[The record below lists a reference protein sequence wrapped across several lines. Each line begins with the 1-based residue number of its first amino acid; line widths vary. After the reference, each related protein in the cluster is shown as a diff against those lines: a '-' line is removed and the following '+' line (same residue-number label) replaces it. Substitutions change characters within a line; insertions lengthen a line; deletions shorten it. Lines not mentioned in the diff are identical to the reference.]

1 METGLTQVQNYRMH
15 IKEQDKNK
23 TISIK
28 HNNWQLKEKTHM
40 QGPHQSP
47 IYFAWISL
55 INSII
60 LEL

>member
-28 HNNWQLKEKTHM
+28 HNN
-40 QGPHQSP
+40 
-47 IYFAWISL
+47 
-55 INSII
+55 
-60 LEL
+60 